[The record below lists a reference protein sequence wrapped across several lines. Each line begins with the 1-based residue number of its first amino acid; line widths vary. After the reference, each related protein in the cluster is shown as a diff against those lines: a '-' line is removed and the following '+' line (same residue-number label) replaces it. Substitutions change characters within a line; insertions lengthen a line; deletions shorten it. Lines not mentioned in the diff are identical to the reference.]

1 MPGNSYKITFLL
13 PLMLFVFSI
22 YTNGQVKN
30 GNIRDKIEK
39 IKLEKLIKKLDLDD
53 KTAEIFTEKYKNFV
67 SVIKD
72 LNKKRV
78 SAYKLMLENLET
90 GNGLDTLVDQVLDYE
105 SQIAKERDDFAEDLK
120 TVLTP
125 KQIATM
131 IVFERKF
138 NTELKKILQN
148 YRKRNNN
155 NNN

>member
-53 KTAEIFTEKYKNFV
+53 KTAEIFTEKHKNFV